1 MLTFAGLNIG
11 TKIAKIAIKQK
22 TGARSLKSILEN
34 TMLDIMYQA
43 PSSNKKEIT
52 ITEIKLIVN
61 NSGTFSAGTKFTIQ
75 GVRA

>member
-1 MLTFAGLNIG
+1 MYCWSVPNIVANYG
-11 TKIAKIAIKQK
+11 VISQ
-22 TGARSLKSILEN
+22 
-34 TMLDIMYQA
+34 QA
-43 PSSNKKEIT
+43 NVFSNEIT